1 MKTVRSKMVSQ
12 QDGSSDDEAL
22 PLLPPALPLLSPAA
36 PTLESEQRKLAGEQD
51 REEGVVALLRVPRYP
66 LVLIAGLLFDFARIG
81 MAFIGPF
88 YINATTHSP
97 RLVQLTGSATWAFLL
112 AGPCFGLLSDRF
124 DRRRTVLAVLTFELS
139 MSIVMGVLLR
149 ADMMHAA
156 FMFVY
161 MLFSSICMV
170 LDTTNRPALVY
181 DLLHSHRAKHML
193 GTAMALRSVGGSIG
207 KICGNQVVGYVIE
220 ETNVATACLFVS
232 ALLSG
237 ALVLLCFVPSPPKA
251 SGQTGGVD
259 AKKTSNSRPAPG
271 VMEEISAGVSMI
283 WDRSFMSMVRLACSS
298 LHCWAVQ
305 TPCIAA
311 LQ

>member
-1 MKTVRSKMVSQ
+1 MVRQSSTS
-12 QDGSSDDEAL
+12 SSDEEEAL
-22 PLLPPALPLLSPAA
+22 PLLPAARPAPVHDHVSPGVDGKPAA
-36 PTLESEQRKLAGEQD
+36 EQEK
-51 REEGVVALLRVPRYP
+51 EEGIAALLRVPRYP
-66 LVLIAGLLFDFARIG
+66 LVFVAGLLFDFARIG

-88 YINATTHSP
+88 YVNATTQSP

-124 DRRRTVLAVLTFELS
+124 DRRRTVLAVLMFELS
-139 MSIVMGVLLR
+139 MSVVMGVLLR
-149 ADMMHAA
+149 AEIMHPG

-181 DLLHSHRAKHML
+181 DLLHSRSANHML

-220 ETNVATACLFVS
+220 KTNVATACLFVS

-251 SGQTGGVD
+251 SDKSGGLD
-259 AKKTSNSRPAPG
+259 ADKMSDPAPALG
-271 VMEEISAGVSMI
+271 VMEEISAGVSMA
-283 WDRSFMSMVRLACSS
+283 WRDRSFMSMVRLHVALCTGHCRKS
-298 LHCWAVQ
+298 LS
-305 TPCIAA
+305 TSP
-311 LQ
+311 